1 MFVRELKSG
10 VQVELAASAVC
21 DFGALQ
27 TNCARKCF
35 KLCTLRS
42 KLKLSRSWSHS
53 QSRDRSQARARSR
66 RSA

>member
-1 MFVRELKSG
+1 MYIWKVVCENSTG

-21 DFGALQ
+21 DFVALQ

-42 KLKLSRSWSHS
+42 KLK
-53 QSRDRSQARARSR
+53 
-66 RSA
+66 